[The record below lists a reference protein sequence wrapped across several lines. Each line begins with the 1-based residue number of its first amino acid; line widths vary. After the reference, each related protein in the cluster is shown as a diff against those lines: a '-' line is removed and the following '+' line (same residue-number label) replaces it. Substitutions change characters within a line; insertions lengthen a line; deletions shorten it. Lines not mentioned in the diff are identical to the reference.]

1 MNNGNDEQ
9 FEKNIL
15 KWGAPLLVWFLLEM
29 IIKMPQNKAYE
40 FLNIYLC
47 IYAFFAVLAFIDMI
61 YKGFFKKRNTNKQK
75 DNQAG

>member
-15 KWGAPLLVWFLLEM
+15 KWGTPLLIWVLLETL
-29 IIKMPQNKAYE
+29 IKMPQNKAYE
-40 FLNIYLC
+40 FLNAYLC

-61 YKGFFKKRNTNKQK
+61 YKGFLKKRNTNKQK